1 MTAPRCSRPTVA
13 IVAAL
18 LVLAQL
24 AGFAH
29 EAAVRHVRCAD
40 HDELVE
46 ATDAGS
52 TSVYAGD
59 SAIRTVEHGSTP
71 SSGHEHCSV
80 ANAAHQHACAHQLHV
95 DASRTVGEPQLL
107 AAALSDHRHDGRRY
121 RFAPKTSPPA
131 LAS

>member
-1 MTAPRCSRPTVA
+1 MTAPRCSRP

-18 LVLAQL
+18 LVVAQL

-29 EAAVRHVRCAD
+29 EAAVRHVRCAE

-46 ATDAGS
+46 ATDAGA

-59 SAIRTVEHGSTP
+59 SAIRTVEHGRTP
-71 SSGHEHCSV
+71 AADHEHCSI
-80 ANAAHQHACAHQLHV
+80 ANAAHPHACTHQLHV
-95 DASRTVGEPQLL
+95 DATRVAGEPQVP
-107 AAALSDHRHDGRRY
+107 AVAPSGHRHDGDRY